1 LLDLHSSLLFLELL
15 LSSSIILVVEALDA
29 WITVNELLIL
39 FYFYKKLV
47 FILEACSPAR
57 SAKGEDAVRDV
68 CIGNRQQRSLA
79 HVVRR
84 RRGWSSVSPSMS
96 AQGNLC
102 FVISIFEA
110 SVLGRGSFLAPG
122 LLLWTRPPVA
132 YFLLPLP

>member
-1 LLDLHSSLLFLELL
+1 MLDLHSSLLFLELL

-47 FILEACSPAR
+47 FILETFSPAR
-57 SAKGEDAVRDV
+57 SDEGEDAVRDV
-68 CIGNRQQRSLA
+68 CIGSSQQRSLA
-79 HVVRR
+79 PVVR
-84 RRGWSSVSPSMS
+84 RRGWSSVFPSMS

-102 FVISIFEA
+102 FVISICVA
-110 SVLGRGSFLAPG
+110 SVLGRGSFLPPG
-122 LLLWTRPPVA
+122 LLLWTCPPVA